1 MKKHTTFTLI
11 ELLVVIAIIAILA
24 GMLLPALSQAREKA
38 RRINCQSNL
47 KQVGIAMKLYAHDYA
62 ESFPGDEGVAGM
74 NRLYANDYLTTTKV
88 YICPSTKD
96 TALLAGV
103 AALTDAAMSYQFNGG
118 ESEDSCG
125 TDTGLVRDCIG
136 GTGRTNA
143 NSNHSK
149 YGNVLFGDGHVKGFA
164 GVDWNTQSNSHNAVP
179 AGGTTPGETAW
190 AP

>member
-47 KQVGIAMKLYAHDYA
+47 KQMGIAMKLYSHDYA
-62 ESFPGDEGVAGM
+62 ECYPGTTLPADATDELGFSMLFAG
-74 NRLYANDYLTTTKV
+74 DYLTSAKV
-88 YICPSTKD
+88 YTCPSTKD
-96 TALLAGV
+96 TPRPSTAAAS
-103 AALTDAAMSYQFNGG
+103 AALAQTEVSYRYEPNMT
-118 ESEDSCG
+118 EDLCG
-125 TDTGLVRDCIG
+125 TDTGLVIDDYNNLVGTAG
-136 GTGRTNA
+136 GTTNHA
-143 NSNHSK
+143 K

-164 GVDWNTQSNSHNAVP
+164 GTTWNTFVNHRQS
-179 AGGTTPGETAW
+179 GF